1 MSISFDSNDLFYIE
15 SNLIGERVSLFDL
28 AVWKNGLAFKNIDF
42 STTGKPVI
50 KIAEL
55 NNGIS
60 NNTAYTDKE
69 YSNDVSLTYG
79 DLVFSWSG
87 NPQTSIDIYKY
98 ILPNGWLNQHIF
110 KVTPSS
116 KVDKDFLFYVMKY
129 LKPNFTKIATNKQTT
144 GLGHVTLSDI
154 KRISLILPTPYVQ
167 KQISAIL
174 SSIDNKIELNQQQ
187 NNNLEQQAQALFKSW
202 FVDFEPFGGKMPD
215 DWKVGKLDDL
225 ITFINGYAFKST
237 ELENLPEKNKEYYDV
252 FKQGHIKRG
261 GGFNPEGTKSYYL
274 KDNATNLDKYILKKG
289 DILMAMTDMKGNVA
303 ILGNT
308 ALMNINNKYIVNQ
321 RVGLLRCNNNF
332 NISYPYIYLLTN
344 SSDFLT
350 DLRNRANSGVQVNL
364 SSSEIKASEV
374 IIPDKEINDKFNLLG
389 KAIFEKIFHN
399 QQENTRL
406 AQLRDTLLPKL
417 MSGEIDVSK
426 VNISADKLSFI
437 EE

>member
-1 MSISFDSNDLFYIE
+1 MSISFDFNDLFYIE

-69 YSNDVSLTYG
+69 YSDDVSLTYG

-98 ILPNGWLNQHIF
+98 ILPDGWLNQHIF

-187 NNNLEQQAQALFKSW
+187 NNNLEQQAQTL
-202 FVDFEPFGGKMPD
+202 
-215 DWKVGKLDDL
+215 
-225 ITFINGYAFKST
+225 Y
-237 ELENLPEKNKEYYDV
+237 
-252 FKQGHIKRG
+252 
-261 GGFNPEGTKSYYL
+261 
-274 KDNATNLDKYILKKG
+274 LDK
-289 DILMAMTDMKGNVA
+289 VE
-303 ILGNT
+303 
-308 ALMNINNKYIVNQ
+308 KY
-321 RVGLLRCNNNF
+321 
-332 NISYPYIYLLTN
+332 
-344 SSDFLT
+344 
-350 DLRNRANSGVQVNL
+350 
-364 SSSEIKASEV
+364 K
-374 IIPDKEINDKFNLLG
+374 DKEIKVEDIVVTANTGADAIQKAPIVDYDTGVKCVRVGDMSNKRSHHDWGYTKVSDEVFTQYQLKKDDIIVTRTASLG
-389 KAIFEKIFHN
+389 LNTIISKDLNAVYNNGLIRLSINKEKIIPLLVYRQFQTTDFEN
-399 QQENTRL
+399 YISKIEGETSVRPNMKINYLLQYNFSIINKEKQEEL
-406 AQLRDTLLPKL
+406 
-417 MSGEIDVSK
+417 
-426 VNISADKLSFI
+426 VNILKPIWERQEQLK
-437 EE
+437 

>member
-60 NNTAYTDKE
+60 NNTAYTNKE
-69 YSNDVSLTYG
+69 YSNDVSLSYG

-98 ILPNGWLNQHIF
+98 ILPDGWLNQHIF

-167 KQISAIL
+167 KQISAL
-174 SSIDNKIELNQQQ
+174 LASIDNKIELNQQQ
-187 NNNLEQQAQALFKSW
+187 NNNLEQQAQAIIQEHILNIETIVHLDEFCNVFTGRKNANE
-202 FVDFEPFGGKMPD
+202 FDKGGVNKFFTCGPD
-215 DWKVGKLDDL
+215 PLTINSFIYDGPAVIISGNGAYTGRTRFYNGKFDL
-225 ITFINGYAFKST
+225 YQRTYACTLK
-237 ELENLPEKNKEYYDV
+237 EKN
-252 FKQGHIKRG
+252 
-261 GGFNPEGTKSYYL
+261 N
-274 KDNATNLDKYILKKG
+274 
-289 DILMAMTDMKGNVA
+289 
-303 ILGNT
+303 
-308 ALMNINNKYIVNQ
+308 
-321 RVGLLRCNNNF
+321 
-332 NISYPYIYLLTN
+332 YIYLLYPLLKMVLEKKLMGGTHGSAIPYIVMN
-344 SSDFLT
+344 DIAKF
-350 DLRNRANSGVQVNL
+350 
-364 SSSEIKASEV
+364 EV
-374 IIPDKEINDKFNLLG
+374 PFSKEIFDKLSPICKVIVDKIQINEMEN
-389 KAIFEKIFHN
+389 EK
-399 QQENTRL
+399 L

-426 VNISADKLSFI
+426 VNISADKLSFT